1 MAEERFTSQYDGTT
15 QDNLL
20 EFAGNVK
27 KATTVDGAETV
38 NVQGF
43 TLPRISDISGFVA
56 VNNAGN
62 AIGFMSKDQVSS
74 VLGEL
79 MAIASPQGKGLHP
92 AAKFSQSD
100 NSYTVNIDNI
110 KILSVDIYNGTIGE
124 STGIFVIKT
133 YPASPAYMFQEA
145 IGMYPIVRFW
155 RPKVDGT
162 WRGWREV

>member
-1 MAEERFTSQYDGTT
+1 
-15 QDNLL
+15 
-20 EFAGNVK
+20 
-27 KATTVDGAETV
+27 
-38 NVQGF
+38 
-43 TLPRISDISGFVA
+43 
-56 VNNAGN
+56 
-62 AIGFMSKDQVSS
+62 MSSARSALFLNHVLFNPMSS
-74 VLGEL
+74 PSSNFELGEL

>member
-1 MAEERFTSQYDGTT
+1 MTPFTG
-15 QDNLL
+15 DNFKGWFLL
-20 EFAGNVK
+20 IFIFLNTNSPAGMSPFLSAV
-27 KATTVDGAETV
+27 TV
-38 NVQGF
+38 
-43 TLPRISDISGFVA
+43 P
-56 VNNAGN
+56 
-62 AIGFMSKDQVSS
+62 MSSPSS
-74 VLGEL
+74 NFELGEL